1 MRKVVLASTNHH
13 KLREMKEILKEFDFE
28 LLSMTDVN
36 LGDLEIPEEGETFEE
51 NSLHKARVVFE
62 LTGYASI
69 ADDSGLMV
77 EYLNGAP
84 GVHSARYAG
93 EAKQDGDNNAK
104 LLEALRNVP
113 VADRGAKFVTVVTF
127 YMDESNQIVA
137 RGEIEGSI
145 LEEPRGS
152 GGFGYD
158 PLFYVESY
166 GKTFA
171 ELSGSEKNAISHR
184 GRALR
189 ALKDKLQRFDE
200 EVRVGENIFSHE
212 GIKGVNP

>member
-1 MRKVVLASTNHH
+1 
-13 KLREMKEILKEFDFE
+13 MKEILKEFDFE

-93 EAKQDGDNNAK
+93 EMKRDGDNNAK
-104 LLEALRNVP
+104 LLDALRDVP
-113 VADRGAKFVTVVTF
+113 VADRGARFVTVVTF

-200 EVRVGENIFSHE
+200 EVRVGENILYHE

>member
-1 MRKVVLASTNHH
+1 
-13 KLREMKEILKEFDFE
+13 MKEILKEFDFE